1 MSDQHAVDMASIEAL
16 SVVFAAALVW
26 LSALVQNLTTFVQRG
41 TQYTLS
47 DRSLPPSQAG
57 FFGRATRTLSNNMES
72 ALMWVPPVVVILVLH
87 HTSSI
92 SHLAA
97 QTYLGARAVFV
108 VSYWFGIPVIRS
120 AAWFVGMVCC
130 ATVAVLAVGAVW

>member
-1 MSDQHAVDMASIEAL
+1 MFGQEPFVHTTSMEAV
-16 SVVFAAALVW
+16 SVIVAAVLAW

-47 DRSLPPSQAG
+47 DRSSPPSQAG

-87 HTSSI
+87 QPSSI
-92 SHLAA
+92 SP
-97 QTYLGARAVFV
+97 F
-108 VSYWFGIPVIRS
+108 SS
-120 AAWFVGMVCC
+120 ASP
-130 ATVAVLAVGAVW
+130 